1 MKISLSVFS
10 TFSIN
15 KGIGL
20 EPVPI
25 IEKLFHSL
33 FWLPPYLTVRLP
45 YSLFSSLTSHK
56 LNYCSYTLALYFS
69 FS

>member
-25 IEKLFHSL
+25 IEKLFHSP
-33 FWLPPYLTVRLP
+33 FG
-45 YSLFSSLTSHK
+45 FHLTSR
-56 LNYCSYTLALYFS
+56 
-69 FS
+69 